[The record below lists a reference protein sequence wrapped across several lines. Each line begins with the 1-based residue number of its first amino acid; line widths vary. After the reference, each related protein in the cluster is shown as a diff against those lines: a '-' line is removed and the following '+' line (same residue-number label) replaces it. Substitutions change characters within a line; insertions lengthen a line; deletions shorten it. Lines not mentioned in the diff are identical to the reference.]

1 MLLNTR
7 KRTKPGL
14 SANRLSNNWA
24 LESGI
29 TGSSCRLPLDQ
40 QQSMR
45 VDLDLECGKDCHDY
59 DMHLY
64 SRLPVP
70 THLFLS
76 YLFFQNYF
84 SGTVRI
90 SCITPAIDDL
100 WGNLVLFPGL
110 SGIRLTQVTIIV
122 CVTIRYVTL
131 RSNCLYIYIFIGCL
145 SQNPEDYNENK
156 EDKHGNLSPGRQ
168 FYKIKRH
175 HLIWC
180 KKAEVIPMK

>member
-122 CVTIRYVTL
+122 YVTIRYVTIKL
-131 RSNCLYIYIFIGCL
+131 FIYIFLQVASLRIL
-145 SQNPEDYNENK
+145 
-156 EDKHGNLSPGRQ
+156 
-168 FYKIKRH
+168 KIITKTKRINMEIYR
-175 HLIWC
+175 LGGSFIRLND
-180 KKAEVIPMK
+180 II